1 LGEYHYDG
9 IPYPAAAA
17 AYKVLTLTSPSMTA
31 SVQKGGQDDHQQL
44 HCSADQ
50 LPAETTTAATAAMH
64 HTTGLIVGSSS
75 GS

>member
-1 LGEYHYDG
+1 
-9 IPYPAAAA
+9 
-17 AYKVLTLTSPSMTA
+17 VLTLTSPSTTG

-44 HCSADQ
+44 HSSADQ
-50 LPAETTTAATAAMH
+50 LPAKTTKAATAAMH